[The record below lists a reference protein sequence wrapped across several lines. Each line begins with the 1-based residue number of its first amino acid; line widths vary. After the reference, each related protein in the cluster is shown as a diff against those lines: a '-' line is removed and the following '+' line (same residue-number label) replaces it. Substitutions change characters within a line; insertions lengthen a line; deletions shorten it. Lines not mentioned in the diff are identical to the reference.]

1 MILTLLSACC
11 LIILGLG
18 GFLGWDRL
26 GTEGNQV
33 EMLMPVFFGGALII
47 CIAFGRQHYRH
58 GLYGGLIIALLGIV
72 SALVRIYQYEQFQSF
87 ADPKT
92 QLVIAMAVICTLQLS
107 VSWREARRDRDKML
121 SLADTDE

>member
-1 MILTLLSACC
+1 MILTLLTACC

-58 GLYGGLIIALLGIV
+58 GLYGGLIIAVLGIV

-87 ADPKT
+87 SDPKT

-107 VSWREARRDRDKML
+107 VSWREAKRDRDKML
-121 SLADTDE
+121 SLAETDE

>member
-1 MILTLLSACC
+1 MILTLLTACC

-72 SALVRIYQYEQFQSF
+72 SALVRIYQYEQFKSF
-87 ADPKT
+87 SDPKT
-92 QLVIAMAVICTLQLS
+92 QLIIAMAVICTLQIS
-107 VSWREARRDRDKML
+107 ISWREVQKDRAKLL
-121 SLADTDE
+121 SIANADE

>member
-1 MILTLLSACC
+1 MILTLLTACC

-58 GLYGGLIIALLGIV
+58 GLYGGLIIAVLGIV

-87 ADPKT
+87 SDPKT

>member
-1 MILTLLSACC
+1 MILTLLTACC

-58 GLYGGLIIALLGIV
+58 GLYGGLIIAVLGIV

-87 ADPKT
+87 SDPKT
-92 QLVIAMAVICTLQLS
+92 QLVIAMAVICTLQIS
-107 VSWREARRDRDKML
+107 ISWREVQKDRAKLL
-121 SLADTDE
+121 SIANADE

>member
-58 GLYGGLIIALLGIV
+58 GLYGGLIIAVLGIV

-87 ADPKT
+87 SDPKT